1 MRRTTLAA
9 LALILGT
16 VGAAEAHTPGA
27 AGAGLV
33 EGFVHPLLGLDHL
46 LAMVAVG
53 LWAAQL
59 GGSAVWLVPASFMTM
74 MAVGGGAALSGFDL
88 PAVEFGILG
97 SLLALGALVATAAR
111 LPVAVG
117 AALVGFFAFFHGHAH
132 GAEMP
137 EAVAVTLYALG
148 FIAATGL
155 LHGIGVALGLY
166 WQGGIARWIVRA
178 GGAAV
183 AAAGLVLLV
192 A

>member
-1 MRRTTLAA
+1 MRRIALA

-16 VGAAEAHTPGA
+16 AGAAYAHTPGA
-27 AGAGLV
+27 TDAGLA
-33 EGFVHPLLGLDHL
+33 EGFAHPLLGLDHL

-59 GGSAVWLVPASFMTM
+59 GGRALWLVPVSFMAM
-74 MAVGGGAALSGFDL
+74 MAVGGAAALAGIDL

-97 SLLALGALVATAAR
+97 SLLALGALVAAAAR
-111 LPVAVG
+111 LPVVLG
-117 AALVGFFAFFHGHAH
+117 AAFVGFFAFFHGHAH

-137 EAVAVTLYALG
+137 AAASAGLYALG
-148 FIAATGL
+148 FISVTGL

-166 WQGGIARWIVRA
+166 LQGAAARWIVRA

-183 AAAGLVLLV
+183 AATGLTLLVL
-192 A
+192 